1 MKTAGII
8 CECNPFHSG
17 HKYLIEC
24 AKASG
29 ADAVVCVMSGYFT
42 QRGEAALLDPYSR
55 AVSVMQGGADLVLE
69 LPYPYSASGAEFFA
83 DAGVNILSRLGV
95 DELWFGSECG
105 DLDRLTEAA
114 DAVMREDFSKR
125 YTESGAGSVGTAKAF
140 FDLLQSVCGGEAAFL
155 SNDILGISYLCAIKR
170 QNATMRPVTVTR
182 RGSAYLDEAL
192 HEGMHPSATAIRR
205 AILSDR
211 MQDACDF
218 LLPETAEALRLAEQD
233 GLAPADLQNAERA
246 VLAHLRLCA
255 AEDLQT
261 VAELEGGLGNRLFD
275 AARQATTLD
284 ELISLASTKKYPN
297 ARLRR
302 GVLFAM
308 TGVKK
313 EDLRAEPAYV
323 RVLAAN
329 AAGRAFMAGNRKE
342 PSLPLVTRQAEIP
355 DGCKADRQELLHTRA
370 VSLYTLCLKQSKDMT
385 ALMRKNPT
393 ILK

>member
-17 HKYLIEC
+17 HKYLIER
-24 AKASG
+24 AKAAG
-29 ADAVVCVMSGYFT
+29 ADAVICVMSGYFT

-55 AVSVMQGGADLVLE
+55 AVSVLKGGADLVLE
-69 LPYPYSASGAEFFA
+69 LPYPYSAGGAEFFA

-105 DLDRLTEAA
+105 DLERLAEAA

-140 FDLLQSVCGGEAAFL
+140 FDLLQSACGGETAFL

-170 QNATMRPVTVTR
+170 QNAPMRPVTVTR
-182 RGSAYLDEAL
+182 CGSAYLDEAL
-192 HEGMHPSATAIRR
+192 HEGMHPSATALRK
-205 AILSDR
+205 AILSEVVGDVL
-211 MQDACDF
+211 AY
-218 LLPETAEALRLAEQD
+218 LLPETAEALDVAKRD

-246 VLAHLRLCA
+246 VLSHLRLCD
-255 AEDLQT
+255 AEGLQT
-261 VAELEGGLGNRLFD
+261 VAELEGGLGNRLID
-275 AARQATTLD
+275 AAMQATTLD

-302 GVLFAM
+302 GILFAM

-323 RVLAAN
+323 RVLSAN
-329 AAGRAFMAGNRKE
+329 AAGRAFMAGNRKDTV
-342 PSLPLVTRQAEIP
+342 LPLVTRQAEIP
-355 DGCKADRQELLHTRA
+355 NGGRADRQELLHTRA
-370 VSLYTLCLKQSKDMT
+370 VSLYTLCLKQAKDMT
-385 ALMRKNPT
+385 TLMRKNPT